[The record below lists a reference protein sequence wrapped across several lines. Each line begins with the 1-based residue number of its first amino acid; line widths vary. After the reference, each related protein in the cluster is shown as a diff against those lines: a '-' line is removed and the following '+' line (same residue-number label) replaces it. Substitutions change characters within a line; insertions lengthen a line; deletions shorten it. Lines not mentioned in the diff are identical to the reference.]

1 MRPIGQDTISQI
13 EKSLS
18 LLREPLHGLGRAA
31 DWLEAWVN
39 HDLPVC
45 PLLAVD
51 ASLAIE
57 YH

>member
-1 MRPIGQDTISQI
+1 MRPIGKDTILQI
-13 EKSLS
+13 EKSLL
-18 LLREPLHGLGRAA
+18 LLREPLHGLGRSA

-39 HDLPVC
+39 NDLPPY

-51 ASLAIE
+51 AFFAID